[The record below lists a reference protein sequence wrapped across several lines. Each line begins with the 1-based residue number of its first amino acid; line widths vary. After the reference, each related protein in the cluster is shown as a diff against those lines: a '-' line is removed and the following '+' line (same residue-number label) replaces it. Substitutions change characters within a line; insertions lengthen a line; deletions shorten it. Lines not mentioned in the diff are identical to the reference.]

1 MDGSRL
7 SPREQQILDEI
18 ENTLSKDERLERELR
33 TLHLSVAAKCVEEM
47 HRMRT
52 AVLPVL
58 ALGSGPLPVIAAR
71 TPAAGPL
78 AAFAV
83 TCAAALT
90 LGAAVLCA
98 WARRRRR
105 P

>member
-18 ENTLSKDERLERELR
+18 ENTLGQDEHLERELR

-52 AVLPVL
+52 AVLAVL
-58 ALGSGPLPVIAAR
+58 VLGSGLLLVTVAR
-71 TPAAGPL
+71 TPRAGPL

-83 TCAAALT
+83 TCAAALA
-90 LGAAVLCA
+90 LGATVLCA